1 MNHFKIPLLWPFK
14 MLPSTANPNVVSD
27 FDGAWACE
35 QIKSFERRVYYK
47 QKWKKSD
54 TTPLVIESS
63 IAPESLKILDAFG
76 VQKKAISW
84 TNALTA
90 TGYNIYKLTFDI
102 SDLAEGVYHIYQ
114 RVAFGSIDW
123 PAISEPIHSKT
134 SWPNTLAFTY
144 TNSYLDQDVPWSLI
158 TGMKFRC
165 EAGIMDFNPERDRAA
180 YVNQMRDVTNL
191 SGVPYRSFKLYI
203 GKAPGVA
210 PWVIDL
216 LNRIFCCDD
225 IDIEGKKYQSDDGS
239 KWEVTRVKGYP
250 LIGASLDIVA
260 AVAESSLEFADTTPI
275 APGILVAYQME
286 PGFFGPASLI
296 PITDIEQ
303 T

>member
-1 MNHFKIPLLWPFK
+1 MNHFKIPLIWPFK
-14 MLPSTANPNVVSD
+14 MVPSTSTPGIH
-27 FDGAWACE
+27 FDDDWACQ
-35 QIKSFERRVYYK
+35 QIKSFERIAHYK

-54 TTPLVIESS
+54 TTTLVIESS
-63 IAPESLKILDAFG
+63 MAPESLKICNRFG
-76 VQKKAISW
+76 TPLKSISW
-84 TNALTA
+84 TNAYTA
-90 TGYNIYKLTFDI
+90 IGYNIYTLTFSI
-102 SDLAEGVYHIYQ
+102 SDLAEGVYYLYQ

-123 PAISEPIHSKT
+123 KAVSEPVDSKT
-134 SWPNTLAFTY
+134 SWPLTHLFTY
-144 TNSYLDQDVPWSLI
+144 TNSFNDQDVPWTLPLE
-158 TGMKFRC
+158 MKFRC
-165 EAGIMDFNPERDRAA
+165 EAGIMDFTPQRDRAA
-180 YVNQMRDVTNL
+180 YVNQMRDLTNL
-191 SGVPYRSFKLYI
+191 SGVPYRAFKLYI
-203 GKAPGVA
+203 GRAPGVA

-216 LNRIFCCDD
+216 LNRIFCCDS

-250 LIGASLDIVA
+250 LIGASIDIVE
-260 AVAESSLEFADTTPI
+260 AVASSSLEFADTTPI